1 MHYVVMLPLGS
12 LIIKPP
18 SMHPVSP
25 LRQCITVP
33 VITFLLL
40 LVIPK
45 LNGQVTVK
53 KDTVKRTTIQPVSTR
68 TKNSPVTNTQ
78 DTNQSDSAS
87 RLADQLA
94 DELKSIGVQ
103 VSDKELQ
110 SIADAITKGGSAA
123 SNLAIYIMTQV
134 AELKIQ
140 NTNPSEPAVQRSTNK
155 LTRAN
160 VDKLLQQLK
169 SNKNKNLDLAK
180 FLSPRLV
187 KLKEEDK

>member
-1 MHYVVMLPLGS
+1 MHSLLMLPLGE
-12 LIIKPP
+12 PYHQTTY
-18 SMHPVSP
+18 MHPASQ
-25 LRQCITVP
+25 LRHCIAVP
-33 VITFLLL
+33 AITFLLL
-40 LVIPK
+40 LVVSK
-45 LNGQVTVK
+45 LNGQVTAK
-53 KDTVKRTTIQPVSTR
+53 KDSIKQTTIQPVSKKIKVT
-68 TKNSPVTNTQ
+68 PVTNTQ
-78 DTNQSDSAS
+78 DANQSDSAS
-87 RLADQLA
+87 HLADQLA

-110 SIADAITKGGSAA
+110 SIVNAIAKGGSAA

-155 LTRAN
+155 LTHAN

-169 SNKNKNLDLAK
+169 WNKNKNLDLTK